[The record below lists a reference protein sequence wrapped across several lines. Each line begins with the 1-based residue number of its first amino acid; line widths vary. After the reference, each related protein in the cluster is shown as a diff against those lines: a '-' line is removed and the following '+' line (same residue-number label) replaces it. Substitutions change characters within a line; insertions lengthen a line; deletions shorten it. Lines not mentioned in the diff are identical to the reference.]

1 MSSSGERMQPLAE
14 GARAW
19 QVDASVPV
27 SAFMRT
33 DVAYLREN
41 MWVDAAVGFL
51 SDRGLR
57 DAAVLD
63 ADGRPVGVL
72 YVDDVESED
81 SSVDPPPDTLDEP
94 FMTAS
99 AARPR
104 KLGQAND
111 EGDDGLGYANALLR
125 DYGLRA
131 GFHLDGRRRLRV
143 REVMV
148 PYIPEISAEASIA
161 SAALVMHDNQLDHVM
176 VVGDDGRAVGTF
188 SREDLVHWLVDQ
200 TSGRAAA
207 SASIRS
213 GAGRC
218 LRDVMQPAITVRRR
232 ASLFTARDLL
242 TTHDREEL
250 PVVEGGR
257 VVGLVSE
264 KDIYGMMAAHRD
276 DDGWMQE
283 LLVED
288 VMKPATAVGAP
299 GDKLESAL
307 ALLSRQQGG
316 PRCLL
321 VEQDGRL
328 LGVINARDL
337 TGPVDLL
344 DPGHVSPAARPGGLF
359 PR

>member
-1 MSSSGERMQPLAE
+1 MSVG
-14 GARAW
+14 
-19 QVDASVPV
+19 
-27 SAFMRT
+27 AFMRT

-41 MWVDAAVGFL
+41 MWVDAAGAFL
-51 SDRGLR
+51 AERGLH
-57 DAAVLD
+57 DAPVLD

-72 YVDDVESED
+72 YVDDVEAD
-81 SSVDPPPDTLDEP
+81 DPLLVSD
-94 FMTAS
+94 
-99 AARPR
+99 RPR
-104 KLGQAND
+104 GD
-111 EGDDGLGYANALLR
+111 EDDGDDGVGFGNALLR
-125 DYGLRA
+125 DYGLRT
-131 GFHLDGRRRLRV
+131 GFHLDGRNRMRV

-148 PYIPEISAEASIA
+148 PYIPEISADASIA
-161 SAALVMHDNQLDHVM
+161 SAALIMYDNQLDHVM

-188 SREDLVHWLVDQ
+188 SREELVHWLVEQ
-200 TSGRAAA
+200 TSGRAA
-207 SASIRS
+207 SATFR
-213 GAGRC
+213 GRAGRC

-257 VVGLVSE
+257 VVGIVCE

-288 VMKPATAVGAP
+288 VMKPAPVSCAP

-307 ALLSRQQGG
+307 GLLAAPGAGARS
-316 PRCLL
+316 LL

-328 LGVINARDL
+328 LGVVNARDL
-337 TGPVDLL
+337 GSPVELIE
-344 DPGHVSPAARPGGLF
+344 PPPHGHAGISPR
-359 PR
+359 

>member
-1 MSSSGERMQPLAE
+1 MQPLAE
-14 GARAW
+14 GAQRDVW
-19 QVDASVPV
+19 QVDASLPV
-27 SAFMRT
+27 STFMRT

-81 SSVDPPPDTLDEP
+81 SSVDPPPDTLDDP
-94 FMTAS
+94 FMSAS
-99 AARPR
+99 AVRPR
-104 KLGQAND
+104 KPGQAS
-111 EGDDGLGYANALLR
+111 EERDDGLGYANALLR

-131 GFHLDGRRRLRV
+131 GFHVDGRRRLRV

-161 SAALVMHDNQLDHVM
+161 SAALVMYDNQLDHVM

-200 TSGRAAA
+200 TSGRAA
-207 SASIRS
+207 SASVRS

-242 TTHDREEL
+242 TTHDREEM

-257 VVGLVSE
+257 VVGVVSE

-299 GDKLESAL
+299 GDKLESAI

-328 LGVINARDL
+328 LGVIHARDL
-337 TGPVDLL
+337 SGPVDLI
-344 DPGHVSPAARPGGLF
+344 DTGRVSPSAPPGGLF

>member
-1 MSSSGERMQPLAE
+1 MSSSGERMQPMAE
-14 GARAW
+14 PARAW

-51 SDRGLR
+51 CDRGLR

-81 SSVDPPPDTLDEP
+81 STVD
-94 FMTAS
+94 AS
-99 AARPR
+99 AESSDDPFSASVARPR
-104 KLGQAND
+104 TPGPSG
-111 EGDDGLGYANALLR
+111 EESDDGLGFANALLR

-148 PYIPEISAEASIA
+148 PYIPEIAAEASIA
-161 SAALVMHDNQLDHVM
+161 SAALVMYDNQLDHVM

-200 TSGRAAA
+200 TSGRATSAA
-207 SASIRS
+207 IRS

-250 PVVEGGR
+250 PVVEAGR
-257 VVGLVSE
+257 VVGVVAE

-307 ALLSRQQGG
+307 TLLSRQPGG

-321 VEQDGRL
+321 VQQDGRL
-328 LGVINARDL
+328 LGVINAREL
-337 TGPVDLL
+337 SQPSDLL
-344 DPGHVSPAARPGGLF
+344 DPGRLSAGARPGGLF